1 MGSRQAGAKWGLVSE
16 WGATY
21 PRSPWQKRSLLLAL
35 VIFVSVGQ
43 AAWAEDAVNKPIVVP
58 VDLLRDVSEVEIYD
72 RLAWGKATDLLA
84 ALGRL
89 KPEGTE
95 QAYLVERR
103 MVSLSGEYFIAGVF
117 QRHGNGMEV
126 MPVVIVLFDDSYRP
140 IVWGKFDAAGSVAWA
155 TVLQSYDGRE
165 SEAELAV
172 IMEPVR
178 ALKNELVFGKYLI
191 SRSGI
196 KLVGQGRRWPLP
208 EGEK

>member
-1 MGSRQAGAKWGLVSE
+1 MAM
-16 WGATY
+16 
-21 PRSPWQKRSLLLAL
+21 RSLLLAL
-35 VIFVSVGQ
+35 VIFVFAGI

-95 QAYLVERR
+95 QAYLAERK
-103 MVSLSGEYFIAGVF
+103 MVSLSGEYFIVGVF

-126 MPVVIVLFDDSYRP
+126 MPVVIVLFDNSYRP
-140 IVWGKFDAAGSVAWA
+140 IVWGKFEAAGSVVWA
-155 TVLQSYDGRE
+155 TVLQPYVDTT

-172 IMEPVR
+172 IMEPVC

-196 KLVGQGRRWPLP
+196 KLVGQGRQWPLAD
-208 EGEK
+208 EKK